1 MNTRAIFITETDRTR
16 LLALLDNPVL
26 KRESSAMR
34 DLVAE
39 MQRAVIVP
47 SREVPPDVVTMRSR
61 VNVRDRTTG
70 EVSTITLV
78 FPNEASMDDGKIS
91 VLAPIGV
98 ALIGYRIGDAV
109 AWKVPSGMKEF
120 EITGIEYQPEAA
132 GEFHL

>member
-1 MNTRAIFITETDRTR
+1 MNGRTIHITETDRTR

-26 KRESSAMR
+26 KREGSAMR

-61 VNVRDRTTG
+61 VNVRDRATG
-70 EVSTITLV
+70 EGSTITLV
-78 FPNEASMDDGKIS
+78 FPNEASLDDGKIS

-98 ALIGYRIGDAV
+98 ALLGYRVGDVV

-120 EITGIEYQPEAA
+120 EITGIEFQPEAA
-132 GEFHL
+132 GEYHL